1 MLSVQEAQNIILQHK
16 ITLDVFA
23 RNEATERVLLMDSL
37 GRILAEDLVADR
49 DFPPF
54 DRVTMDGI
62 AIRFEDFKRGIK
74 NFRVTDIQ
82 AAGSPQMSWQGEGTC
97 LEVMTGAIL
106 PEGCDTIIRYE
117 DLKIE
122 NGIATVLI
130 ENIDFQQNIHKKGI
144 DRKQNDVLLL
154 SARTPSSKGL
164 LTEERGVKIT
174 AAEIATA
181 ATIGKSVL
189 KVVKLPKIAI
199 ISTGDELV
207 DVHETPL
214 LHQIRRSNVYSLA
227 ALLETEFKIS
237 GDLFHFNDDE
247 TAITEGLSAILKEY
261 EIVILS
267 GAVSEGKFDFVPKAL
282 DNLGVK
288 KLFHKVAQ
296 RPGKP
301 FWFGVFN
308 EKTVIFALPGNPVS
322 TFLCACK
329 YVLPFI
335 KLRLGFKHEI
345 EYAVL
350 AETVNFK
357 PDLTYFIPVKLQNT
371 VQEDSFGEGG
381 VLKAQPLAGHGS
393 GDLANLNDSDGF
405 LELPRGQEVFEMG
418 TAYPLIRYR
427 K

>member
-1 MLSVQEAQNIILQHK
+1 MISTQEAQNIILQHK
-16 ITLDVFA
+16 ISLDVFA
-23 RNEATERVLLMDSL
+23 RNEATEGVNLMDSL

-62 AIRFEDFKRGIK
+62 AICFEDLNKGIK
-74 NFRVTDIQ
+74 NFRITDIQ

-106 PEGCDTIIRYE
+106 PEGCNAVIRYE
-117 DLKIE
+117 DLKLE
-122 NGIATVLI
+122 NGIASVLI

-144 DRKQNDVLLL
+144 DRKQNDALLL

-227 ALLETEFKIS
+227 ALLETEFKIL

-247 TAITEGLSAILKEY
+247 LAITEGLSAILQEY

-335 KLRLGFKHEI
+335 KLHLGFKNEI

-350 AETVNFK
+350 AEKVNFK

-371 VQEDSFGEGG
+371 EG

-393 GDLANLNDSDGF
+393 GDLANLNDADGF
-405 LELPRGQEVFEMG
+405 LELPRGQDIFETG

>member
-1 MLSVQEAQNIILQHK
+1 MLSTQEAENIISQHK
-16 ITLDVFA
+16 IMLDVIA
-23 RNEATERVLLMDSL
+23 RNEATEGVPLMQSL

-62 AIRFEDFKRGIK
+62 AIRFEDFKNGSRTFKIM
-74 NFRVTDIQ
+74 DIQ
-82 AAGSPQMSWQGEGTC
+82 AAGSPQIE
-97 LEVMTGAIL
+97 LEAKYNPHHRAIEVMTGAIL
-106 PEGCDTIIRYE
+106 PLNSDTVIRYE

-122 NGIATVLI
+122 NDIAAVLI
-130 ENIDFQQNIHKKGI
+130 ENIDFEQNIHKKGI
-144 DRKQNDVLLL
+144 DRRENDVLLL
-154 SARTPSSKGL
+154 RGL
-164 LTEERGVKIT
+164 KIT
-174 AAEIATA
+174 SAEIATA
-181 ATIGKSVL
+181 ATVGKSVL
-189 KVVKLPKIAI
+189 KVMKLPKVAI

-207 DVHETPL
+207 NVDETPL
-214 LHQIRRSNVYSLA
+214 LHQIRRSNVYALA
-227 ALLETEFKIS
+227 ALLETEFKIP
-237 GDLFHFNDDE
+237 GDLYHFKDDE
-247 TAITEGLSAILKEY
+247 TVITEGLENILNKY

-267 GAVSEGKFDFVPKAL
+267 GAVSEGKYDFVPKAL

-301 FWFGVFN
+301 FWFG
-308 EKTVIFALPGNPVS
+308 KTDNRTVVFALPGNPVS

-335 KLRLGFKHEI
+335 KECLNIKHET

-350 AETVNFK
+350 GEKVNFK

-371 VQEDSFGEGG
+371 EGG
-381 VLKAQPLAGHGS
+381 VLNARPLAGHGS
-393 GDLANLNDSDGF
+393 GDLANLNDADGF
-405 LELPRGQEVFEMG
+405 LELPRGQDVFEAG

>member
-1 MLSVQEAQNIILQHK
+1 MLSIQEAENIISHHK
-16 ITLDVFA
+16 IKL
-23 RNEATERVLLMDSL
+23 NTEGVPLMQSL

-62 AIRFEDFKRGIK
+62 AVRFEDIKKGIK

-82 AAGSPQMSWQGEGTC
+82 AAGSPQLNWEGERTC

-106 PEGCDTIIRYE
+106 PLGCDTVIRYE

-130 ENIDFQQNIHKKGI
+130 ENIDFEQNIHKKGI
-144 DRKQNDVLLL
+144 DRKQNDTLLL
-154 SARTPSSKGL
+154 SARTPS
-164 LTEERGVKIT
+164 ERGKKIT

-181 ATIGKSVL
+181 ATVGKSVL
-189 KVVKLPKIAI
+189 KVVKLPKVAI

-207 DVHETPL
+207 NVDETPL
-214 LHQIRRSNVYSLA
+214 LHQIRRSNVYALA

-237 GDLFHFNDDE
+237 SALFHFNDDE
-247 TAITEGLSAILKEY
+247 TVITEGLEKILNEY

-301 FWFGVFN
+301 FWFGKT
-308 EKTVIFALPGNPVS
+308 EKETVIFALPGNPVS

-335 KLRLGFKHEI
+335 RLCLNFKEEI

-350 AETVNFK
+350 GETVNFK
-357 PDLTYFIPVKLQNT
+357 PDLTYFIPVKLLNT
-371 VQEDSFGEGG
+371 VQEDSFGVG

-393 GDLANLNDSDGF
+393 GDLANLNDADGF
-405 LELPRGQEVFEMG
+405 LELPREQSFFEKG
-418 TAYPLIRYR
+418 TVYPLIRYR